1 MLQYSQTQSVAEFK
15 QTYGIKS
22 FNLNR
27 SANNKPFF
35 TTDNGIEG
43 LVSTKSIDALK
54 AGQLANI
61 RISFVEDDETGR
73 SGWML
78 HNVQSSEG
86 ATVEFQF

>member
-1 MLQYSQTQSVAEFK
+1 MLTYSQTQSIPEFK
-15 QTYGIKS
+15 HAFGVKS

-27 SANNKPFF
+27 SVNNKPFF
-35 TTDNGIEG
+35 TTDNGLEG
-43 LVSTKSIDALK
+43 LVSNKSIDALK

-86 ATVEFQF
+86 ATIEFQF